1 MFCSMERKQEVM
13 IDLEPD
19 YKKEY
24 EELIKKLDFFAEM
37 VTIVGVIGIFLFLVS
52 IVVRNF

>member
-1 MFCSMERKQEVM
+1 MERKQEAM

-37 VTIVGVIGIFLFLVS
+37 VTLVGVIGIFLFLVS

>member
-1 MFCSMERKQEVM
+1 M

-24 EELIKKLDFFAEM
+24 EELTKKVQFFAEVM
-37 VTIVGVIGIFLFLVS
+37 MLVAVVGLVAMFLNFIVRS
-52 IVVRNF
+52 I

>member
-1 MFCSMERKQEVM
+1 M

-37 VTIVGVIGIFLFLVS
+37 VTLVGVIGIFLFLVS

>member
-1 MFCSMERKQEVM
+1 M

-24 EELIKKLDFFAEM
+24 EELMKKVEFFAEIM
-37 VTIVGVIGIFLFLVS
+37 TLIVVVGVVAILLNLIIRS
-52 IVVRNF
+52 I